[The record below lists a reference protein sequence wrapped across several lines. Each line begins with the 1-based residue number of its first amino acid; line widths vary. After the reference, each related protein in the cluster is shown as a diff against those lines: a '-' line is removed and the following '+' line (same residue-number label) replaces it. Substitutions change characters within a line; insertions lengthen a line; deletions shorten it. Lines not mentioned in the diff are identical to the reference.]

1 MDITSFIVKIEASEE
16 QKILHLGR
24 IFNYVGK
31 SSTVI
36 LVYLTLSSI
45 LLIVRRQL
53 LQGHQS

>member
-31 SSTVI
+31 SRTVI
-36 LVYLTLSSI
+36 LEYPALSSI

-53 LQGHQS
+53 LQAHQS